1 MPFEIEHEGKTI
13 TVWTQEEHDQDV
25 AGLKVTNENLK
36 TEKAE
41 LTGKL
46 TDAKEQARQLEEAKA
61 KAEGDNETLQ
71 RLADE
76 REAEK
81 QREIEAERKRAN
93 DLVATIK
100 QEKES
105 GAVQALVS
113 KLGAGGPKNE
123 DLQDLIKSRFKL
135 DFDVQ
140 SGEISV
146 SGDGVKSI
154 EELEKLISESERY
167 AAYRPASGAS
177 GGGTSGSNGSGAAA
191 SKNPFAKGE
200 HFNLT
205 EQARILSEDPAM
217 AAQLKAQA
225 GN

>member
-1 MPFEIEHEGKTI
+1 MPFEVEHEGQKI

-36 TEKAE
+36 TEKSDLSSKLAE
-41 LTGKL
+41 
-46 TDAKEQARQLEEAKA
+46 AKEQARQLEEAKA

-71 RLADE
+71 RLSDE

-81 QREIEAERKRAN
+81 QREIEAVRKQAS

-105 GAVQALVS
+105 GAIQALVS

-123 DLQDLIKSRFKL
+123 DLQDLIRSRFQ
-135 DFDVQ
+135 FEYDVQ
-140 SGEISV
+140 SGEVSV

-154 EELEKLISESERY
+154 EDLEKLVSESERY

-177 GGGTSGSNGSGAAA
+177 GGGTAGNNGSGAAT